1 MNEDLNLSDS
11 WLQQKLILMKL
22 NWYQMK
28 DLNTLTINEVFVN
41 WLISRYSIQYMLDKM
56 RHIFWVLLKYT
67 FMAISPLSNYA
78 NWCNPKGRFF
88 GGGASKYIY
97 ICICAPS
104 MQYLTVFL
112 EYSWLS
118 WIILQYLEHLKFA
131 TYQYPSFTLCLR
143 NTERPQK
150 TQPNRSCRTCDIA
163 ASWGQP
169 LGRIPV
175 VAVDLSYRC
184 AYLSN
189 IIIHHILPNLNCY
202 LSRPASA
209 LSWSK

>member
-1 MNEDLNLSDS
+1 
-11 WLQQKLILMKL
+11 
-22 NWYQMK
+22 
-28 DLNTLTINEVFVN
+28 
-41 WLISRYSIQYMLDKM
+41 
-56 RHIFWVLLKYT
+56 
-67 FMAISPLSNYA
+67 
-78 NWCNPKGRFF
+78 
-88 GGGASKYIY
+88 
-97 ICICAPS
+97 

-150 TQPNRSCRTCDIA
+150 TQHNRSCRTCDIA

-169 LGRIPV
+169 LGRIWKALQWLLGICHIV
-175 VAVDLSYRC
+175 VHIHPILSITFC
-184 AYLSN
+184 
-189 IIIHHILPNLNCY
+189 IILPNLNCY

-209 LSWSK
+209 LSWSKYSRLHVSELWHHDPYEEGIQNHGHKLHLLAGMAGMDVWCEPRSPKSPEDL